1 MKAFDINNIQLKV
14 QSPGVELDDELSNFI
29 IRSLEKLGKTF
40 GNITGCEMM
49 LKNEKDSK
57 KMDCEVE
64 AKIFVPGNVLFA
76 SAKNSSFRLA
86 SGLVFDD
93 LHDQLYKYKEKLKAI
108 DRSEKI

>member
-1 MKAFDINNIQLKV
+1 MKAFDVNNIQLKI
-14 QSPGVELDDELSNFI
+14 QSPGVELNEELSDLI
-29 IRSLEKLGKTF
+29 IRQLEKLGKTF

-57 KMDCEVE
+57 KKDCEVE
-64 AKIFVPGNVLFA
+64 AKIFVPGNMLFA
-76 SAKNSSFRLA
+76 SAKDSNFRLA
-86 SGLVFDD
+86 SGMVFDD